1 MYQLSPE
8 LKVQDS
14 QRHVVILGGG
24 PAGLTA
30 AYELMLHGVSATVFE
45 KDPRH
50 VGGIARTV
58 EFHGNRIDI
67 GGHRFFTKNAEIE
80 ALWTSILG
88 DEMLERARLSHVFF
102 RGRYLKYPFEVSNLA
117 AKLGFIEV
125 LRCAISY
132 LWAHMHPIK
141 DPLTYE
147 DWVTNEFGRRLSNIL
162 LKPYTEKVWGMST
175 REMSANWAPQ
185 RIRRLDVKSLL
196 MSLWPPMSSV
206 RGRPE
211 PTGTRV
217 DHFRYPRLG
226 PGQMWERLQTI
237 IETGGQQ
244 VFLGKEVIRICHDGT
259 QVNHVEVRDE
269 CGEVHEV
276 QGTDFI
282 STLPLADLVNICYPQ
297 LPREVREAARALK
310 YRDFMTVALLVN
322 KETVFPDNWVYLPDP
337 EVKVGR
343 IQNFKN
349 WSDAMV
355 ADQKITC
362 LGLEYFCTPAG
373 DLWSMTDE
381 DLVDMAHRELVTLG
395 LCRSDEIAGGKV
407 IRQAKAYPVYDMMH
421 DVHVAIIRKYIESR
435 MTNLQLIGRNGMHRY
450 NNQDHAM
457 MTALLAARNIAL
469 GSKLDPWEVNTEAQ
483 YHEEERM
490 NNGQGDG
497 RHAPGQL
504 RGGTVI
510 EKAAKR

>member
-1 MYQLSPE
+1 MHQLSPE
-8 LKVQDS
+8 PTENAQK
-14 QRHVVILGGG
+14 HVVILGAG

-30 AYELMLHGVSATVFE
+30 TYELMLHGVSATVLE
-45 KDPRH
+45 KDPH
-50 VGGIARTV
+50 YVGGIARTV

-88 DEMLERARLSHVFF
+88 DELLQRTRLSRVFS
-102 RGRYLKYPFEVSNLA
+102 RGRYFNYPLEVRDLV
-117 AKLGFIEV
+117 AKLGFIEA
-125 LRCAISY
+125 LRCSISY

-147 DWVTNEFGRRLSNIL
+147 DWVTNEFGRRLFGIL

-175 REMSANWAPQ
+175 SEISADWAPQ
-185 RIRRLDVKSLL
+185 RIRRLNVKRLL
-196 MSLWPPMSSV
+196 MSLWPLAESV
-206 RGRPE
+206 NGE
-211 PTGTRV
+211 LTWTLV

-226 PGQMWERLQTI
+226 PGQMWERLQAML
-237 IETGGQQ
+237 ETRGQK
-244 VFLGKEVIRICHDGT
+244 VFLGREVVGICHNGA
-259 QVNHVEVRDE
+259 QVTHVVVRDE
-269 CGEVHEV
+269 RGEIQEI

-282 STLPLADLVNICYPQ
+282 STLPLRDLVNMCHPQ
-297 LPREVREAARALK
+297 LSHEVQEASRALK
-310 YRDFMTVALLVN
+310 YRDFLTVALLVN

-337 EVKVGR
+337 GVKMGR

-355 ADQKITC
+355 VNPKQTC
-362 LGLEYFCTPAG
+362 LGLEYFCTSTG

-381 DLVDMAHRELVTLG
+381 ELVALARRELEALG
-395 LCRSDEIAGGKV
+395 MCCADEIAGGKV
-407 IRQAKAYPVYDMMH
+407 VRQVKAYPVYDEMYH
-421 DVHVAIIRKYIESR
+421 VHVAVIQKYIESR

-469 GSKLDPWEVNTEAQ
+469 GSRLDPWKVNTEAQ
-483 YHEEERM
+483 YHEEERLHDD
-490 NNGQGDG
+490 QGDS
-497 RHAPGQL
+497 RHTSG
-504 RGGTVI
+504 
-510 EKAAKR
+510 

>member
-1 MYQLSPE
+1 MRQLSPDPE
-8 LKVQDS
+8 ESAQK
-14 QRHVVILGGG
+14 HVVILGAG

-30 AYELMLHGVSATVFE
+30 AYELMLHSVSATVLE
-45 KDPRH
+45 KDPH
-50 VGGIARTV
+50 YVGGIARTV

-88 DEMLERARLSHVFF
+88 DELLERARLSRVFS
-102 RGRYLKYPFEVSNLA
+102 RGRYFNYPLEVRDLV

-125 LRCAISY
+125 LRCSISY

-147 DWVTNEFGRRLSNIL
+147 DWVTNEFGRRLFGIL

-175 REMSANWAPQ
+175 SEMSADWAPQ
-185 RIRRLDVKSLL
+185 RIRRLNVKRLL
-196 MSLWPPMSSV
+196 MTLWPLAASV
-206 RGRPE
+206 NGE
-211 PTGTRV
+211 LTRTLV

-226 PGQMWERLQTI
+226 PGQMWERLQAML
-237 IETGGQQ
+237 ETRGQM
-244 VFLGKEVIRICHDGT
+244 VFLGREVVGIYHNGARVT
-259 QVNHVEVRDE
+259 HVVVRDE
-269 CGEVHEV
+269 CGGIQEI

-282 STLPLADLVNICYPQ
+282 STLPLRDLVNMCHPQ
-297 LPREVREAARALK
+297 LSHEVQEAARALK
-310 YRDFMTVALLVN
+310 YRDSLTVALLVN

-355 ADQKITC
+355 VDPKQTC
-362 LGLEYFCTPAG
+362 LGLEYFCTSAG

-381 DLVDMAHRELVTLG
+381 DLVALARHELETLG
-395 LCRSDEIAGGKV
+395 MCYADEIAGGKV
-407 IRQAKAYPVYDMMH
+407 VRQAKAYPVYDETYRI
-421 DVHVAIIRKYIESR
+421 HVAVIRKYIESR

-457 MTALLAARNIAL
+457 MTALLAARNIAS
-469 GSKLDPWEVNTEAQ
+469 GSRLDPWKVNTEAQ
-483 YHEEERM
+483 YHEEERLH
-490 NNGQGDG
+490 DG
-497 RHAPGQL
+497 SRHAPRLL
-504 RGGTVI
+504 RDNMI
-510 EKAAKR
+510 LEKTAKG